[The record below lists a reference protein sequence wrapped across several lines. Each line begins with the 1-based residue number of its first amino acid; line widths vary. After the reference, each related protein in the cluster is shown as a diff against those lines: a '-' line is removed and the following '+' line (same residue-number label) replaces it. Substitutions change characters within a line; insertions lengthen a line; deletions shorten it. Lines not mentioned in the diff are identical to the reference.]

1 MQRRAIRVS
10 GVVQGVGFRPF
21 VYELARKLHLAGF
34 VRNQGGQVEIEIEGD
49 DTTLDDFLKKLVR
62 LAPPLA
68 RIDQLSWRKQTA
80 LDVQEF
86 CIEPSSMIGPGS
98 VLVSP
103 DVATCAACLAEL
115 EDPADRRYGYGLI
128 NCIHC
133 GPRLTITLAVPYDR
147 PRTTMAGFEM
157 CPACLH
163 DYENPADRRFHA
175 QPICCPQCGPQ
186 LILLDAQGS
195 PLDTSEPVANAVAAL
210 SRGMIV
216 AIKGIGGYH
225 LACNALN
232 RKAVRELR
240 RRKQRDAKPFAL
252 MVRDL
257 LVARRICEVS
267 ANEELVLSSTARPIV
282 LLRRRPG
289 AVAEEV
295 APRRQH
301 LGVMLP
307 YSPLHH
313 LLFNV
318 LKDMPLVMTSGN
330 QSDEPIAYGDQDAQ
344 RRLSGLADRFLTH
357 NRPIHVRCDD
367 SVVQIVAGS
376 PLLLRRS
383 RGYAP
388 APIAL
393 PLEFAKPTLALGGH
407 LKVVFALGQ
416 ERRAILSHHL
426 GDLEHYEAH
435 QAFVEAVA
443 HYQRLFAIEPEWI
456 VHDLHPDYATT
467 RYALQR
473 PSVKRMAVQHHHAHL
488 ASCLADNGV
497 DEPAIGVIFDGSGLG
512 TDGAIWGGEF
522 LVGDHRH
529 YRRAAH
535 LRYVPMPGGEAAVH
549 QPWRMAVSH
558 LVDAGV
564 NSEGFLGDVSHV
576 EIGIARQLIVRR
588 LNSPLTSSVGRLFD
602 AIAALADVRNR
613 VDYEGQAAMELECLA
628 AESASESAYP
638 FVVGAA
644 AMGAS
649 RDSPLVIDTRP
660 LIVAAAG
667 DVQRRTPAAVISRR
681 FHTTLM
687 KMIAEVCEVLRE
699 QTGIGAIALS
709 GGVFMN
715 ALLLEGVVSRL
726 EAAGFRVYRHHQ
738 VPPNDGGLCLGQ
750 LAIAAAA
757 QSCENPASPVAEV
770 FDVPGYSWKSHEHL
784 S

>member
-1 MQRRAIRVS
+1 MQRRAILVS

-21 VYELARKLHLAGF
+21 VYELARKLGLAGF

-49 DTTLDDFLKKLVR
+49 DTTLDHFLRKLVQ

-68 RIDQLSWRKQTA
+68 HVDQLSWRPQAA

-86 CIEPSSMIGPGS
+86 CIEPSSTSRPGS
-98 VLVSP
+98 VFVSP

-115 EDPADRRYGYGLI
+115 QDPADRRYGYGLV
-128 NCIHC
+128 NCLHC

-157 CPACLH
+157 CPACRRE
-163 DYENPADRRFHA
+163 YENPADRRFHA

-186 LILLDAQGS
+186 LTLLDAQGN
-195 PLDTSEPVANAVAAL
+195 PFDTPDPVADAAMAL
-210 SRGMIV
+210 SQGMIV

-225 LACNALN
+225 LACNAFNGL
-232 RKAVRELR
+232 AVRELR

-252 MVRDL
+252 MVRDVL
-257 LVARRICEVS
+257 AARRICEVS
-267 ANEELVLSSTARPIV
+267 ADEETVLSSPARPMV
-282 LLRRRPG
+282 LLQRRPS
-289 AVAEEV
+289 AVADDV

-307 YSPLHH
+307 YSPVQH
-313 LLFNV
+313 LLFK
-318 LKDMPLVMTSGN
+318 LLGDIPLVMTSGN
-330 QSDEPIAYGDQDAQ
+330 HSDEPIAYDDDDAQ
-344 RRLSGLADRFLTH
+344 RQLGGLADRFLTH
-357 NRPIHVRCDD
+357 SRPIHVRCDD
-367 SVVQIVAGS
+367 SVVQVVAS
-376 PLLLRRS
+376 RPQPLRRS

-393 PLEFAKPTLALGGH
+393 PLACASPILALGGH
-407 LKVVFALGQ
+407 LKAVFALGR
-416 ERRAILSHHL
+416 ERHAILSHHL
-426 GDLEHYEAH
+426 GDLEHYEAY
-435 QAFVEAVA
+435 QSFVDAVA
-443 HYQRLFAIEPEWI
+443 HYQRLFALEPQWI

-467 RYALQR
+467 RYARQC
-473 PSVKRMAVQHHHAHL
+473 PSVKTLAVQHHHAHL

-497 DEPAIGVIFDGSGLG
+497 DEPAIGVIFDGAGLG

-522 LVGDHRH
+522 LVGDYRDC
-529 YRRAAH
+529 RRAAH
-535 LRYVPMPGGEAAVH
+535 LRYVPMPGGEAAVR

-564 NSEGFLGDVSHV
+564 DTAGYLGDVSIAEV
-576 EIGIARQLIVRR
+576 KTARQMMARR
-588 LNSPLTSSVGRLFD
+588 LNAPQTSSVGRLFD
-602 AIAALADVRNR
+602 AIAALGGVRSR

-628 AESASESAYP
+628 AESASEGEYP
-638 FVVGAA
+638 FVVSEGATPETA
-644 AMGAS
+644 
-649 RDSPLVIDTRP
+649 LVVDTRP

-667 DVQRRTPAAVISRR
+667 DVQRGASAGVVARR
-681 FHTTLM
+681 FHTTLL
-687 KMIAEVCEVLRE
+687 KMTVEVCQLLRE
-699 QTGIGAIALS
+699 RTGIDAVALS

-715 ALLLEGVVSRL
+715 ALLLEGVEPLL
-726 EAAGFRVYRHHQ
+726 ETAGFRVYRHHQ

-757 QSCENPASPVAEV
+757 QSWENPASPAAEV
-770 FDVPGYSWKSHEHL
+770 IDVPGNPRKSHEHL